1 MKTRFEERLTSMKRK
16 YFEVFADYEAFN
28 EFLKISNLVS
38 YALNLLLLIALLF
51 LVMSPPWVIRVNE
64 VGRAEVIENPKANNE
79 PSEPEILEFS
89 RFFVESFRGLNSYTL
104 SETKHAWNRMS
115 SRYQKIATR
124 DLIDSGFLAKF
135 EGTGLYTRIEIK
147 EETIE
152 RETDEYVFVSLVGV
166 RTLLNYNDPDYR
178 ESSLF
183 KSELVL
189 KKVRRTRTSPS
200 GLLVENYKEILLNK
214 LEESK

>member
-1 MKTRFEERLTSMKRK
+1 MRTRFEERLNSMKRK

-38 YALNLLLLIALLF
+38 YALNFLLLIALLF
-51 LVMSPPWVIRVNE
+51 LATSPPWVIRVNE
-64 VGRAEVIENPKANNE
+64 VGRAEVIESPKVNNE
-79 PSEPEILEFS
+79 PSEPEIIEFS

-124 DLIDSGFLAKF
+124 DLIDSGFLAQF

-147 EETIE
+147 EESIE
-152 RETDEYVFVSLVGV
+152 RKTDEYVFVSLVGV
-166 RTLLNYNDPDYR
+166 RTLLNYNDSDYR